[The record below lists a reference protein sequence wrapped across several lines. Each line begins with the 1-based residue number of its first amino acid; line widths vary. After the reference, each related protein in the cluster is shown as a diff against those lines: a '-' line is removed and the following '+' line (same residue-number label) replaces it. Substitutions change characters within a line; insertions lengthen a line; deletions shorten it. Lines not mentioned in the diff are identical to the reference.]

1 MKQEWVKRKEK
12 QTNKQNSLMTQESLK
27 RKEVGYFRF
36 IVYIYF
42 FFWRRGITRSL
53 LNYDQ

>member
-1 MKQEWVKRKEK
+1 MNKINNFSLMKQERVKRKEK

-42 FFWRRGITRSL
+42 FFGEGG
-53 LNYDQ
+53 